1 MATQYVVL
9 SIHPCCPSPAHS
21 SDAEDWDRSMNLDT
35 RNSVAFPADAHPV
48 EETAHEGAGRDK
60 RTISELLKLHSEK
73 GKDVTFSAEEAGR
86 IAEVLGQWI
95 NSGPSPYEGEDDFF
109 SRSQDDSAL
118 GKRTPSASY
127 DAAGRPRGQSESVVS
142 SS

>member
-1 MATQYVVL
+1 MAT
-9 SIHPCCPSPAHS
+9 H

-35 RNSVAFPADAHPV
+35 RNSVAFPADAADAG
-48 EETAHEGAGRDK
+48 EEAGQGEGAGRDK

-127 DAAGRPRGQSESVVS
+127 DAAGRPRGQSESVIS
-142 SS
+142 QS

>member
-1 MATQYVVL
+1 MIFRASMYPHSEDGLNGLVYASRACFCRDLFATSTCRAPSLFLFVNNCLLFSCSRICTQLPRYVPL
-9 SIHPCCPSPAHS
+9 RHHS
-21 SDAEDWDRSMNLDT
+21 SPIVRTEADL
-35 RNSVAFPADAHPV
+35 AF
-48 EETAHEGAGRDK
+48 
-60 RTISELLKLHSEK
+60 
-73 GKDVTFSAEEAGR
+73 
-86 IAEVLGQWI
+86 QI

-142 SS
+142 QS